1 MPVRQRGLLL
11 RPAFLFQ
18 ATCLARGLENSLIER
33 IAAERTAST
42 ILSIVSFS
50 LQEGITIEI
59 FTFSTSCAELCRGDW
74 SYPFAQFAGEK
85 EQLCLPR
92 RFDIPRQD

>member
-1 MPVRQRGLLL
+1 MG
-11 RPAFLFQ
+11 
-18 ATCLARGLENSLIER
+18 R

-59 FTFSTSCAELCRGDW
+59 FTFSQAVRNVAVAIDLIR
-74 SYPFAQFAGEK
+74 
-85 EQLCLPR
+85 
-92 RFDIPRQD
+92 